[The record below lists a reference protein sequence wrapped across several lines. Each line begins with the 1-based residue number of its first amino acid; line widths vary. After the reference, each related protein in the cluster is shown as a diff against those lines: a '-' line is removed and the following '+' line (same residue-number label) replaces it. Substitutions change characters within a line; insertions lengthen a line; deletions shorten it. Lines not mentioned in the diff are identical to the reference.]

1 MIPIISCVRKREI
14 GFALQC
20 WLFFVNRIVL
30 KPLRRSPLLIKGF
43 WIGATPEGSHAKLI
57 ICFKGSEF
65 VVVLV
70 HGFGPPLCPS
80 ALPFL
85 AHLRLCL
92 AEEMEQE
99 EEEEEEALAPVPE
112 ILHASIPT
120 CLPFALFVNSVV
132 PAVLRRFCSELMI
145 KLPNSRNKRE
155 FATPKFE

>member
-20 WLFFVNRIVL
+20 WLFFCKSNSSEAPSSL
-30 KPLRRSPLLIKGF
+30 ALLIKGF

-99 EEEEEEALAPVPE
+99 EEEE
-112 ILHASIPT
+112 
-120 CLPFALFVNSVV
+120 
-132 PAVLRRFCSELMI
+132 
-145 KLPNSRNKRE
+145 
-155 FATPKFE
+155 